1 MNNTKTLSAATL
13 AMILAAVLS
22 GCAAFGKC
30 SPENCATDAKITA
43 DVGDMLGAHSEFG
56 PPGTIQIQ
64 TINGVV
70 YLNGLVNSDME
81 RQTAETL
88 VLKVQNVKDVV
99 NSLSSRTNAR

>member
-1 MNNTKTLSAATL
+1 MNNAKTLSAATL
-13 AMILAAVLS
+13 VVILAAALS

-30 SPENCATDAKITA
+30 SPENCATDVKITA
-43 DVGDMLGAHSEFG
+43 DVADMLGQHAEFG
-56 PPGTIQIQ
+56 PPGTIQVQ

-81 RQTAETL
+81 RQNAETL
-88 VLKVQNVKDVV
+88 VLRLPNVKDVV

>member
-1 MNNTKTLSAATL
+1 MNKSKTLSL
-13 AMILAAVLS
+13 AFAWILAAALS
-22 GCAAFGKC
+22 GCAVFDKC

-43 DVGDMLGAHSEFG
+43 DVAEMFGQHPEFG
-56 PPGTIQIQ
+56 APGTIHVQ

-88 VLKVQNVKDVV
+88 AMRLPNVKDVV
-99 NSLSSRTNAR
+99 NSLSSRSNAR